1 MFEEDKGFLTSLGT
15 IAKRSKC
22 PIVATC
28 RELPDSFPAQPA
40 RLHGNLF
47 KPSRTDFVLW
57 MMLVAHLENLP
68 LSHGLL
74 HGLADYF
81 SCDIRHSLHF
91 VQANLAH
98 WANPSPPVA
107 QWRWHAASAPA
118 EAKVQEVAA
127 RRSVP
132 AWSRWPLRSFDM
144 MTSNLLSELS
154 ASESAL
160 VADEDKS
167 REEKLADAA
176 FMSDLSAVMDA
187 VSMAD
192 LWTKQADQ
200 EVRVAVPLGE
210 THAGLWCAEWLVV
223 SQETCFQQAAY
234 ERLAL
239 DLRVT
244 SLASLVPSAMKSAR
258 IGCNADIFP
267 MQCAQRAQDAA
278 QADLKRYD
286 RLCELPS
293 WSSDAYTIADSETCG
308 G

>member
-1 MFEEDKGFLTSLGT
+1 MFEEDKGFLTSLCT

-40 RLHGNLF
+40 RLQGNLS

-74 HGLADYF
+74 HGLADFF

-107 QWRWHAASAPA
+107 QWRWHAASTPA
-118 EAKVQEVAA
+118 EEAKAQEAAA

-154 ASESAL
+154 TSESAL
-160 VADEDKS
+160 VAEEDKS
-167 REEKLADAA
+167 REEKLADGA

-200 EVRVAVPLGE
+200 EVRVHLGDAH
-210 THAGLWCAEWLVV
+210 TRLWHAERLVV

-244 SLASLVPSAMKSAR
+244 SLASLVPSATKSSR

-267 MQCAQRAQDAA
+267 MRCAQRAQDAA
-278 QADLKRYD
+278 QADLKR
-286 RLCELPS
+286 
-293 WSSDAYTIADSETCG
+293 
-308 G
+308 